1 MAVSD
6 YIADLIGNLGLRTST
21 PEFDGFG
28 YDLNPGSASNLGIY
42 DKTNSIVPDSASFM
56 ERSGL
61 GSTGLG
67 LGGIADS
74 FNMKGILGGAQLLN
88 LGYGIKR
95 DKEALKIQKAAL
107 EDNLK
112 TAGMGRDLAYNDV
125 YTQKGVQGSLAAGL
139 GMSRKPY
146 DDTLAKFKKYEPT
159 VTA

>member
-74 FNMKGILGGAQLLN
+74 FNMKNALGITGIGLGIGGYLN
-88 LGYGIKR
+88 
-95 DKEALKIQKAAL
+95 DKKSLKMQQAAL

-112 TAGMGRDLAYNDV
+112 TAGMGRDLAYNDL